1 MLTGMMASNL
11 VGLHTAVPFCSLVGF
26 RGRFPPNTG
35 TAVAAAV
42 AGPVAAAVAG
52 PVASTVAAAAVAT
65 TVEPSTDTRREKIA
79 TTKIIYQFFFG
90 LVSGVTCL
98 LSSEQA
104 GVDLRRSRP

>member
-1 MLTGMMASNL
+1 MASNL

-35 TAVAAAV
+35 TA
-42 AGPVAAAVAG
+42 VAAAVAG